1 MSNSTID
8 IQNRVRR
15 YWVEDGIPDLIVGSF
30 FFIYSALLWWGAH
43 STQNW
48 INIISTVAL
57 VLMVIFGRKLIEK
70 LKEIITFPRTG
81 YVKYASIQPEQT
93 VRRVMLG
100 LGIAA
105 FLALLVLIA
114 FIVGGESAGST
125 FVWILIPLFISFVIG
140 LFGYS
145 QKSTRY
151 IFYTIFSLICGLVS
165 VLLAQHFSLSTH
177 NALLNGVGIFLPLGL
192 IMIIGGFWT
201 LRNYLARNPDV
212 VADQ

>member
-1 MSNSTID
+1 M
-8 IQNRVRR
+8 R
-15 YWVEDGIPDLIVGSF
+15 G
-30 FFIYSALLWWGAH
+30 
-43 STQNW
+43 
-48 INIISTVAL
+48 L
-57 VLMVIFGRKLIEK
+57 V
-70 LKEIITFPRTG
+70 
-81 YVKYASIQPEQT
+81 
-93 VRRVMLG
+93 
-100 LGIAA
+100 IAA

-140 LFGYS
+140 LIGYS